1 MFEMK
6 KRILMAVL
14 VFAAVNM
21 FFLCWLYQ
29 NLNIFAILKDLHIS
43 VWGMMYGAFA

>member
-1 MFEMK
+1 MK

-14 VFAAVNM
+14 AFAIVNIA
-21 FFLCWLYQ
+21 FLCWLYQ
-29 NLNIFAILKDLHIS
+29 SLNIFSILKDLHIS